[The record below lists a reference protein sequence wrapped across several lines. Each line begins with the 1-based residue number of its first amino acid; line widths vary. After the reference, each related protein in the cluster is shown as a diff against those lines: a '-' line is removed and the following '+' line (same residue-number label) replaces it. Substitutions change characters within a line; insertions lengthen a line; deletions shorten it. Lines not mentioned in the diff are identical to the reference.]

1 MDFRPFKKRAK
12 VFVFVKIEK
21 DLACFSF
28 YAEKQRK
35 LLEISNLEKP
45 GK

>member
-21 DLACFSF
+21 DLEYFSF
-28 YAEKQRK
+28 YV
-35 LLEISNLEKP
+35 EI
-45 GK
+45 